1 MCFMR
6 RGKGIGVKKRHW
18 MVITLECFL
27 MVIGLF
33 TLSLI
38 RGGAPSI
45 WIKSNNMAG
54 IELECG
60 VPLLIIDAGHGGM
73 DGGAVGVKGVV
84 EAPLNLVVAK
94 LVKSGLQDR
103 GYRVKMTREDENAL
117 GRDKQADMRMRRK
130 IMREKGV
137 SAIVSIH
144 MNKFR
149 DSSIKG
155 PRAFYMKGSKRGE
168 FLATQVLNS
177 VCKAVEQPRRLV
189 ATGNYFV
196 LRESIA
202 PAVII
207 ECGFLSNASDA
218 KRLQDPAYQQ
228 KLADGIVEGIVVYF
242 TSSFASDCD

>member
-1 MCFMR
+1 
-6 RGKGIGVKKRHW
+6 VEKRHW
-18 MVITLECFL
+18 PVIALECSVL
-27 MVIGLF
+27 AIGLF
-33 TLSLI
+33 ALSLI
-38 RGGAPSI
+38 RGVAPSL
-45 WIKSNNMAG
+45 WIKSSNITDMDGGDCG
-54 IELECG
+54 I
-60 VPLLIIDAGHGGM
+60 PLIVIDAGHGGM

-84 EAPLNLVVAK
+84 EAPLNLAVAQ
-94 LVKSGLQDR
+94 LVEGGLRDR

-117 GRDKQADMRMRRK
+117 GRDKQADMRTRRK
-130 IMREKGV
+130 IMREEGV
-137 SAIVSIH
+137 TAIVSIH

-155 PRAFYMKGSKRGE
+155 PRAFYMRGSKRGE

-177 VCKAVEQPRRLV
+177 VCKAVEQPRRLA

-218 KRLQDPAYQQ
+218 KRLQDPVYQQ
-228 KLADGIVEGIVVYF
+228 KLANGIVEGIIVYL
-242 TSSFASDCD
+242 TSLLASGYE